1 MDFTLAQSDRS
12 KRRLEKQQ
20 AAMRDAIDLLT
31 SLQVRFSQPDPYQ
44 LQFGDFSYWPG
55 TKRLYHEGDERSSPK
70 QGLDEIAKLI
80 QSFKRRTKSQA
91 IETTAGSATV
101 VQLNMLKRD

>member
-1 MDFTLAQSDRS
+1 MDYSFEHSDRS
-12 KRRLEKQQ
+12 KRRREKHKVAMHDAKALLE
-20 AAMRDAIDLLT
+20 
-31 SLQVRFSQPDPYQ
+31 SLGVRFSQPDPYQ
-44 LQFGDFSYWPG
+44 LQFVAYSFWPG

-80 QSFKRRTKSQA
+80 QSFKRRTKSQT